1 MKKDSLMTKQQ
12 LIAEEQKR
20 LFKNRKVVQLNK
32 FIKGD
37 VSPFTVNDLK
47 IFKLIISKVDSKD
60 SLFQDFYEITT
71 DEIRHLNINE
81 KHLYSETKKS
91 LKRLANIYITFEEND
106 SFREVGLIRND
117 FRFDKYSKKIL
128 INFNDDMGE
137 YLINLKKNFFM
148 YDLIDIVNFKYKHT
162 LKLYEYFKSNSLNV
176 VKLKVDTIKDILDLK
191 NKYIRYTNFKKDV
204 IEVIID
210 EINSSSNTLY
220 LKYSEEKIGPKVE
233 YIIFHVTRIKS
244 DSILEGAISEN
255 MVYSHLYG
263 KECNYLG
270 KYYTIEDINIDNL
283 LIVLKE
289 QYSNNRTNIVNE
301 SKEKLEQQLKKLLP
315 DDFAKKKTSEIQLD
329 EIGRLTAVNDFKSF
343 KTKVIEKYRGKD
355 LGNYMPGFDEEVII
369 KVDEESSYLYDT
381 TAKKIISKEES
392 LEIWKY
398 LYKNRDKVGKVIKKE
413 PVNLIEQF
421 INKIIFIT
429 KNDSFGNKEI
439 IKYIVTD
446 IKEETDSKGIIKYR
460 LHINNLEDPTQD
472 VEKSKTLLTFEQIKL
487 FIEENSVEKDY
498 SLHNE

>member
-1 MKKDSLMTKQQ
+1 MAVKEHSLDISAKLDMQEMKNAVIQAQKEIDNRYDFKGISKEIDLNVGAKTLTLISSSDNKIDAMLDIMISKMNKRDISINSLEELKKEDSSGG
-12 LIAEEQKR
+12 
-20 LFKNRKVVQLNK
+20 NRKYSYKIIDSIEKDEAKRIQTE
-32 FIKGD
+32 IK
-37 VSPFTVNDLK
+37 
-47 IFKLIISKVDSKD
+47 
-60 SLFQDFYEITT
+60 
-71 DEIRHLNINE
+71 
-81 KHLYSETKKS
+81 
-91 LKRLANIYITFEEND
+91 
-106 SFREVGLIRND
+106 
-117 FRFDKYSKKIL
+117 
-128 INFNDDMGE
+128 
-137 YLINLKKNFFM
+137 NL
-148 YDLIDIVNFKYKHT
+148 
-162 LKLYEYFKSNSLNV
+162 
-176 VKLKVDTIKDILDLK
+176 KLKVSAVNQGDTIRVTGKNIDDLQAIMK
-191 NKYIRYTNFKKDV
+191 H
-204 IEVIID
+204 
-210 EINSSSNTLY
+210 
-220 LKYSEEKIGPKVE
+220 LKYYMSIAMKNNIDFKIDLNIP
-233 YIIFHVTRIKS
+233 
-244 DSILEGAISEN
+244 
-255 MVYSHLYG
+255 
-263 KECNYLG
+263 
-270 KYYTIEDINIDNL
+270 EDINIDNL

-289 QYSNNRTNIVNE
+289 QYSNNRTNLVNE